1 MSRLLTQSEERR
13 QFARIVRGLLR
24 QERQDLAAVER
35 KHPPV
40 TRQIGCDICGL
51 PCVPGLSVCRDC
63 LDAAEK
69 ALTP

>member
-1 MSRLLTQSEERR
+1 MAVSTEERR

-35 KHPPV
+35 KHPPI

-51 PCVPGLSVCRDC
+51 PCVPGFTRCRDC
-63 LDAAEK
+63 LDTAEK
-69 ALTP
+69 EPTP